1 MRRFTSSYDLLM
13 QRCNPGHVRRRLH
26 RQNRFSVVPLT
37 VESNHTY
44 ISRSFLTL
52 FQLRHPLCLFA
63 MDSMLTLD
71 ESAHVVTVLRVFW
84 CICEYAC
91 SGTDVSM
98 VTSNRSIFN
107 SAAELLDK
115 LLDGVDYERQCEI
128 NATWGK
134 QLHMLL

>member
-1 MRRFTSSYDLLM
+1 
-13 QRCNPGHVRRRLH
+13 
-26 RQNRFSVVPLT
+26 
-37 VESNHTY
+37 
-44 ISRSFLTL
+44 
-52 FQLRHPLCLFA
+52 

-91 SGTDVSM
+91 SATDVSK

-134 QLHMLL
+134 QLYMLL